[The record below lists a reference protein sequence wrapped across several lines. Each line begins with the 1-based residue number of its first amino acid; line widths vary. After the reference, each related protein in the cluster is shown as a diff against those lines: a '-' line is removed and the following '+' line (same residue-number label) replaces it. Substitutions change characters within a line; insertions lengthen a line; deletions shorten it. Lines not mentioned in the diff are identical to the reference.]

1 MSLSFGRFAV
11 GLLLLSAVVSLS
23 QAAVPAPDA
32 FFPAGGQVGSS
43 QGVKA
48 GGKLDGWPVGAW
60 TDHPGLTFTA
70 TTNAGLYVVKV
81 AADVPPGP
89 HLVRLFNAEGSAEP
103 RTFVVGRREEL
114 NEVEPNDDYR
124 KAQTI
129 LPVGSVINGR
139 LDKPGD
145 VDSFAIQVEAGQ
157 WVVAAVDAYAL
168 GSSVDP
174 VVQILDDRG
183 VRVAFSHDT
192 HNLDP
197 LTAWRAE
204 RSGTCY
210 VQVLG
215 FIHPPGTAVAMQ
227 GSAAHVYRLTVT
239 SGPFARFAQPLGVKR
254 GTGATLKL
262 LGWNLPP
269 GAASNQ
275 PVDATRTMA
284 AETNLVVPAALTGDS
299 LWLGVGDAPELVEA
313 EPNNTSQKAQPVSFP
328 ATLNGSIG
336 TPGDVD
342 RFGFTAKKG
351 DRFSFRVRA
360 VGLHSPLAA
369 RIRVEDTNGVA
380 LVSAEGGDNTDPR
393 LAWNA
398 TTDGQ
403 FVLAVS
409 DMFGNGGWDHV
420 YRIETAPPP
429 PHFTASIPTHAFF
442 VENGK
447 TNEIK
452 VTVTRVEGFKEK
464 LSLSVK
470 GLPAG
475 VTAKAG
481 EITDKGGE
489 VKVQLTAAADAPP
502 ANVPLEFL
510 ISAPEVRPPMSVA
523 ARFSLLGVEPRG
535 ERLISSGHVAW
546 LTVANKPAPPPPPKK
561 KK

>member
-1 MSLSFGRFAV
+1 MSLAFRCFAV
-11 GLLLLSAVVSLS
+11 GLLWLLAVVSRGP
-23 QAAVPAPDA
+23 AAAPAPDA
-32 FFPAGGQVGSS
+32 LFPAGGWVGSIL
-43 QGVKA
+43 GVRA
-48 GGKLDGWPVGAW
+48 GGKLDGWPVRAW
-60 TDHPGLTFTA
+60 TDHPGLTFEA
-70 TTNAGLYVVKV
+70 TTNSGLYVVKV
-81 AADVPPGP
+81 GADLPPGP
-89 HLVRLFNAEGSAEP
+89 HLVRLFNAEGAAEP
-103 RTFVVGRREEL
+103 RTFVVSRGKEL

-124 KAQTI
+124 VAQPVP
-129 LPVGSVINGR
+129 LPGAVINGR
-139 LDKPGD
+139 LDKAGD
-145 VDSFAIQVEAGQ
+145 VDSFALEVEAGQ

-168 GSSVDP
+168 GSPVDP

-204 RSGTCY
+204 RKATCH

-215 FIHPPGTAVAMQ
+215 FVHPPGTAVGMQ
-227 GSAAHVYRLTVT
+227 GGATHVYRLTVT
-239 SGPFARFAQPLGVKR
+239 TGPFARFAQPMGVKR
-254 GTGATLKL
+254 GTTATVKL
-262 LGWNLPP
+262 LGWNLPS
-269 GAASNQ
+269 GAATTQ
-275 PVDATRTMA
+275 PVDATRAGA
-284 AETNLVVPAALTGDS
+284 AETNLFVAAALTGDP
-299 LWLGVGDAPELVEA
+299 LWLSLGDAPELAEI
-313 EPNNTSQKAQPVSFP
+313 EPNNTAQKAQPVSLP
-328 ATLNGSIG
+328 ATLNGCIG
-336 TPGDVD
+336 APGDVD
-342 RFGFTAKKG
+342 RFSFTAKKG
-351 DRFSFRVRA
+351 DRFNFRVRA
-360 VGLHSPLAA
+360 VGVHSPLAA

-398 TTDGQ
+398 PTDGQ

-442 VENGK
+442 LENGK

-470 GLPAG
+470 GLPPG

-489 VKVQLTAAADAPP
+489 VKVLLTAAADAP
-502 ANVPLEFL
+502 AASGPLEFL

-535 ERLISSGHVAW
+535 ERLINSGHVAW
-546 LTVANKPAPPPPPKK
+546 LTVANQPAPPPPPKK